1 MQNKS
6 LTLILLLL
14 SIGSI
19 YADDLI
25 EIKSLWKWDCVQQTR
40 EWLSTVKS
48 TEISPMVFQH
58 MPYEHK
64 LGGGYGF
71 RFYNRAKYKKLSTTM
86 SKRLLN
92 TINQYD
98 KSINI
103 QSYVKLRITPMS
115 SITGSGLLEDMPVT
129 LDSFLSKMMIR
140 YMANCRFN
148 PEGRLNEHNKHWY
161 RIEIIEG
168 DKCILSFRSDFFS
181 NTPKTGGAIFNSA
194 FQYYLF
200 QLILKSLDYP
210 DGDLD
215 RERRIKNGE
224 WLCFR

>member
-19 YADDLI
+19 YADNLI
-25 EIKSLWKWDCVQQTR
+25 EYRSLWKWDCVQQTR

-64 LGGGYGF
+64 LGGGYAF

-98 KSINI
+98 KSIRVGIISNHAHAYCI
-103 QSYVKLRITPMS
+103 YPATYKGFESK
-115 SITGSGLLEDMPVT
+115 SIFWASL
-129 LDSFLSKMMIR
+129 
-140 YMANCRFN
+140 
-148 PEGRLNEHNKHWY
+148 
-161 RIEIIEG
+161 
-168 DKCILSFRSDFFS
+168 
-181 NTPKTGGAIFNSA
+181 KT
-194 FQYYLF
+194 Q
-200 QLILKSLDYP
+200 
-210 DGDLD
+210 
-215 RERRIKNGE
+215 
-224 WLCFR
+224 